1 MSSFSD
7 LPAELVLAISDDLPI
22 RSLNALAQTCRHIHE
37 VLGLELENRL
47 TPALAQE
54 ILPVAIRRG
63 QTHTVA
69 KLLAPPHSL
78 DPEDGLSLL
87 VAASRGHSDVVA
99 LLLDAGADITTTND
113 DDEKKQALHFAVIER
128 HLETARALLE
138 RGAPVDAKFGWDG
151 SSETALHRACGTGQV
166 EMAALLLDHGAA
178 LECEGHFGTPLGFAV
193 RNRRLEVVRM
203 LLERG
208 ADATVDVPLHVIPEG
223 APVPPAPLRSN
234 LLYLA
239 LNLRRPVSAEVAAI
253 VRRFRANK
261 AMSVPGKWWGSMDAG
276 KKELMMLLME
286 HGASKDGAL
295 ALVEEHIVAL
305 AEVAVCEPEE
315 LLQMVR
321 EMVEEVSRA
330 LVAL

>member
-22 RSLNALAQTCRHIHE
+22 RSLNALAQTCRSMHE

-47 TPALAQE
+47 TPALARD

-78 DPEDGLSLL
+78 DPEDGFSLL

-128 HLETARALLE
+128 HLETARVLLE
-138 RGAPVDAKFGWDG
+138 RGTPVDVKFGWDG
-151 SSETALHRACGTGQV
+151 SSETALHRACATGQL

-193 RNRRLEVVRM
+193 RNRRLEVVQM

-239 LNLRRPVSAEVAAI
+239 LNLRRP
-253 VRRFRANK
+253 

-276 KKELMMLLME
+276 KKELMVLLMA

-315 LLQMVR
+315 LMQMVR
-321 EMVEEVSRA
+321 EMVEEVA
-330 LVAL
+330 KDLVAA